1 MKFDNKKEIRVG
13 TVVQIND
20 WNWYNNTLK
29 DDYGYIRFEKIVFN
43 PEMSKYLGK
52 QYTVKEVNS
61 SYGFIFYR
69 LNGINFLWNELMFRV
84 IKY

>member
-1 MKFDNKKEIRVG
+1 MKFDNKKEIRAG

-29 DDYGYIRFEKIVFN
+29 DDYGYIRCGKIFFN
-43 PEMSKYLGK
+43 PEMLKYLGK
-52 QYTVKEVNS
+52 QYIVKEVDS
-61 SYGFIFYR
+61 SYGFINFR
-69 LNGINFLWNELMFRV
+69 LNGVRFLWNELMFRV